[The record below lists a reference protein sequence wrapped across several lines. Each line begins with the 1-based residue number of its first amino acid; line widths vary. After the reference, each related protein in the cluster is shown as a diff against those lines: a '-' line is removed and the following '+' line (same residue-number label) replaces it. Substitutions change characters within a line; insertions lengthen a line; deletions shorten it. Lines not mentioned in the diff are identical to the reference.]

1 MAIEEYDVVVVGSG
15 PAGAAAAAAAA
26 RTGEAAGAALRVALL
41 DRLAFPRYKTC
52 GGGLIGPTLG
62 VLQGLAGE
70 LPTDVP
76 VRTGTAPTRAT
87 ITRASFTHRGRRRV
101 VRDAGERL
109 LLTAA
114 RPELDAWLAAR
125 AAAAGAEFLNPCTVR
140 AVRPGPDVVRLETDL
155 GPMSAR
161 AVIAADGASGR
172 LSRLVGVRV
181 GHVDLGLEVELE
193 AGPLA
198 SAWAD
203 RIHLDWGPLP
213 GSYGWVFPKGDTL
226 TVGVIA
232 ERGRPVE
239 TRAYL
244 RDLLRQQGLA
254 GLRVVHDSGH
264 LTRCRVP
271 DSPVAA
277 GRVLAVGDAA
287 GLLEPWTREG
297 ISFALRSGLLAGEA
311 AAHGVVAEASPAAT
325 AAAYELALGQE
336 LLPEMAA
343 GRACLQAFERRPGAF
358 HALITRTPAGW
369 RGFRRLTTGD
379 TTLARAARHRVV
391 RLGLGLLSR

>member
-1 MAIEEYDVVVVGSG
+1 MPSEEYDVVVVGSG
-15 PAGAAAAAAAA
+15 PAGAAAATAAA
-26 RTGEAAGAALRVALL
+26 RAGARVALL

-52 GGGLIGPTLG
+52 GGGLIGPSLG
-62 VLQGLAGE
+62 VLDGLHGLDGAGSAG
-70 LPTDVP
+70 P
-76 VRTGTAPTRAT
+76 APTRAA
-87 ITRASFTHRGRRRV
+87 ITRASFTHRGRRYA
-101 VRDAGERL
+101 VRGTGERL

-114 RPELDAWLAAR
+114 RPELDTWLAER
-125 AAAAGAEFLNPCTVR
+125 AVAAGADFLNPC
-140 AVRPGPDVVRLETDL
+140 AVRSVAQTPDVVRLGTDL
-155 GPMSAR
+155 GPLTAR
-161 AVIAADGASGR
+161 TVVAADGASGR
-172 LSRLVGVRV
+172 LSRLVGVQV
-181 GHVDLGLEVELE
+181 GQVDLGLEVELE
-193 AGPLA
+193 AGA
-198 SAWAD
+198 RAATWAD

-232 ERGRPVE
+232 ARGRAAE

-244 RDLLRQQGLA
+244 RDLLRQQGLD

-264 LTRCRVP
+264 LTRCRTP
-271 DSPVAA
+271 DSPLSA

-311 AAHGVVAEASPAAT
+311 AAHGALTDAAPAAT
-325 AAAYELALGQE
+325 AAAYELALADE

-343 GRACLQAFERRPGAF
+343 GAACLRAFTRRPGAF
-358 HALITRTPAGW
+358 HTLITRTPAGW
-369 RGFRRLTTGD
+369 HGFRRLTTGD
-379 TTLARAARHRVV
+379 TTLARAARHGVV